1 MLKTDLGLGAGRSR
15 EPREKVT
22 AAKQAGGDDEGGL
35 DHGMEAGGEMLHLGY
50 LKVGWTEFADRL
62 DGGCERQK
70 GGMVTRVY
78 SVPARWED
86 QKEYRS
92 GGAQCSVLR
101 CLLSP
106 RRLLGPQG

>member
-22 AAKQAGGDDEGGL
+22 AAKQAGGDGEGRL
-35 DHGMEAGGEMLHLGY
+35 DHGMEAGGETLHPGN

-62 DGGCERQK
+62 DGGCERKK
-70 GGMVTRVY
+70 GDMVTLMY

-86 QKEYRS
+86 QKEYGS
-92 GGAQCSVLR
+92 GGAQCSFLR